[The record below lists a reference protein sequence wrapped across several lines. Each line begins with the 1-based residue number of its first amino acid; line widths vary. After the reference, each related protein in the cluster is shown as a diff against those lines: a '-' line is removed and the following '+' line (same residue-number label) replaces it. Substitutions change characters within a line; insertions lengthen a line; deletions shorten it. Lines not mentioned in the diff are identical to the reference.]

1 MASHAQ
7 AAAKRPP
14 GPAEEERACKF
25 KICVAKKQAVVPKV
39 PKVSQLRIGGPTG
52 VPPPDVVTQKLGDAT
67 IVVGV
72 DIETADWA
80 DRKKSTSQGQFGFFN
95 FCHPD
100 HLKQKIVQI
109 GWAMGEARADS
120 PLLECEELLV
130 RPEGFVVADRAA
142 AFHGIT
148 QEEAL
153 AQGRPLR
160 DVLTDFMGMVGRAE
174 ALGARLVVH
183 HLEFDAGNIDQQLAD
198 AGLGHMRAQWAA
210 FARKGF
216 CTMDPDVCAWAQR
229 CMGRDVATEDNS
241 ALALTL
247 SLKAAVSL
255 LLPKSDLICALQKN
269 RHTAGADAQLHRL
282 LYNALRALAR
292 ANQSEPPQ

>member
-14 GPAEEERACKF
+14 GPAEERLCKF

-39 PKVSQLRIGGPTG
+39 PKVNQLRIGGPTG
-52 VPPPDVVTQKLGDAT
+52 VPPPDVVAQKLGDAT

-174 ALGARLVVH
+174 ALGARLVVR
-183 HLEFDAGNIDQQLAD
+183 HLEFEQRVISKQFHDSSIVNMRHGSWAHPS
-198 AGLGHMRAQWAA
+198 GH
-210 FARKGF
+210 
-216 CTMDPDVCAWAQR
+216 
-229 CMGRDVATEDNS
+229 
-241 ALALTL
+241 
-247 SLKAAVSL
+247 
-255 LLPKSDLICALQKN
+255 
-269 RHTAGADAQLHRL
+269 
-282 LYNALRALAR
+282 
-292 ANQSEPPQ
+292 